1 MRINSVQIQN
11 QNLQTNRKSQ
21 PKFEA
26 RIDRGGESLV
36 HLAKAISTKYDKR
49 FLNELIDLLSKNEEL
64 KKIRLFAG
72 EQGGLEPRFRFAELG
87 TIYHEEGFRL
97 NYIEPFTK
105 NISIHGNIDLEERI
119 TPAGLAKKI
128 VVTLQKLNSKRE
140 QDLVKVYPQ
149 NPAFNIKQKYLEE
162 LKASINPNAINNM
175 RHIGPEALNNKIEEF
190 LGLTTPQEILDVKWH
205 NQKYWKAMQVH
216 YEKLRQQVCDS
227 VQQMTTDDIPKLEKF
242 IGCELPPDKH
252 VDKIELIAGDIGRRF
267 GATAKEGENLA
278 LKIMD
283 FDPSF
288 WHGKDDRIWV

>member
-1 MRINSVQIQN
+1 MRINSVQVQN

-26 RIDRGGESLV
+26 RLDRGGESLV
-36 HLAKAISTKYDKR
+36 HLAKAISAKYDKT
-49 FLNELIDLLSKNEEL
+49 FLNELIGLLSKNKDL
-64 KKIRLFAG
+64 KNIKLFAD
-72 EQGGLEPRFRFAELG
+72 EKGGLEPRFRFAELG

-128 VVTLQKLNSKRE
+128 VVTLQKLNSQRE
-140 QDLVKVYPQ
+140 QELAKVYPQ
-149 NPAFNIKQKYLEE
+149 NPAFKIKQKYLEE
-162 LKASINPNAINNM
+162 LKASVDSRNIYSILPTGLDQGI
-175 RHIGPEALNNKIEEF
+175 EKIQNF
-190 LGLTTPQEILDVKWH
+190 LGFKTPQAILDVKWH
-205 NQKYWKAMQVH
+205 ATQLWNAQQSYLTELVP
-216 YEKLRQQVCDS
+216 KLINS

-242 IGCELPPDKH
+242 LGRELPSDRQT
-252 VDKIELIAGDIGRRF
+252 DKIMETAKSIGQKF
-267 GATAKEGENLA
+267 GATENETEDLA

-288 WHGKDDRIWV
+288 WLGELDRM